1 MQIDTLAYTNRL
13 RHLPPSHKLGFAGL
27 ALALAYAAP
36 VAIQVLIALW
46 LGVWIVVYAGVPI
59 GTYLKLLALPMGFLL
74 TSLPAI
80 VLGFGEG
87 GADVAWGLPMV
98 YDPIGNHFIYIS
110 LQGLQQALTLGAR
123 SLAVTSCV
131 FFIMLT
137 IPFVDLLDIL
147 RRCKVPTLLIEL
159 MLLMYRFIFTL
170 LRTSQQLWIAQHS
183 RNGYRTG
190 KLGLRSVGILAGQ
203 LLQRSLINYRQVS
216 LSLASRGFT
225 GEFRVWHSRQYR
237 GSWRYGLEAVGG
249 CMMLAGLIGRRYVG
263 I

>member
-13 RHLPPSHKLGFAGL
+13 RYLPPSHKLGFASLVL
-27 ALALAYAAP
+27 AMAYAAP
-36 VAIQVLIALW
+36 VTIQVWIALW
-46 LGVWIVVYAGVPI
+46 LGVWIVGYAGIPI
-59 GTYLKLLALPMGFLL
+59 GTYLRLLALPMGFLL

-80 VLGFGEG
+80 VLGFGAG
-87 GADVAWGLPMV
+87 GADVAWGLP
-98 YDPIGNHFIYIS
+98 IGNHLIYIS
-110 LQGLQQALTLGAR
+110 LQGLHQALSLGAR
-123 SLAVTSCV
+123 SMAVTSCV
-131 FFIMLT
+131 FFVMLT

-225 GEFRVWHSRQYR
+225 GEFRVWHSRQYQ